1 NAIDG
6 GTLATAG
13 DLVFAGGGQGEFIA
27 YRADDGERLWRFTA
41 QTGVAAGP
49 ISYEIDGEQYV
60 AVAAGRGL
68 QPYYQP
74 NYSRV
79 LAFKLG
85 GTAQLPPAAEYVA
98 PVLDPP
104 PSNASAETIARGA
117 DVYAQN
123 CAQCHDNRIGTFP
136 DLKTSSALR
145 NPELFRAIVLDGAL
159 TANGMVSFAET
170 LGPEDAEAIREY
182 VVTLAIEAKAVEDAR
197 NAPTTAGRAEDL
209 EGPVER
215 TEDAGLHAE

>member
-85 GTAQLPPAAEYVA
+85 GTAALPPKLEYVA

-104 PSNASAETIARGA
+104 PSTAAPEGIARGA
-117 DVYAQN
+117 ALYGQN
-123 CAQCHDNRIGTFP
+123 CEQCPGHRLGTR
-136 DLKTSSALR
+136 TGRRSA
-145 NPELFRAIVLDGAL
+145 
-159 TANGMVSFAET
+159 
-170 LGPEDAEAIREY
+170 
-182 VVTLAIEAKAVEDAR
+182 
-197 NAPTTAGRAEDL
+197 
-209 EGPVER
+209 
-215 TEDAGLHAE
+215 